1 MAESQAESRL
11 PQEGKMI
18 IKRSLISPPYAP
30 PKFVFKRIKDFVMHV
45 LQDRCPKPLE
55 EIKNDFHELEPC
67 AIAFLALGVVDH
79 FEIQLADMTV
89 VVAFVESFDKSAEDM
104 SPPIAGLLE
113 PLDNVELALIICL
126 KGVVSQATTSL
137 IKVSNALNLKVVKLQ
152 VIEPQIVEQAKQEE
166 KA

>member
-18 IKRSLISPPYAP
+18 IKRSLISPPYAT
-30 PKFVFKRIKDFVMHV
+30 PKFVFKRINDFVMHV

-79 FEIQLADMTV
+79 FEIQLVDMTV
-89 VVAFVESFDKSAEDM
+89 IVDLVENLDKSAEDM

-113 PLDNVELALIICL
+113 PLDNVELTLIICL
-126 KGVVSQATTSL
+126 KAVVSQATTSL
-137 IKVSNALNLKVVKLQ
+137 INVSNALDLKVVKLQ
-152 VIEPQIVEQAKQEE
+152 VIEPQNIVQTKQEE